1 MLVCINNPSIKEGR
15 VLVCINNSSIKG
27 GRVLVSI
34 NNSLQRKEGVSLY

>member
-1 MLVCINNPSIKEGR
+1 MLVCIN
-15 VLVCINNSSIKG
+15 SSTKGGGKG